1 MKKADSDYRAFLDIL
16 KEELIPAG
24 GCTEPIAIAYTA
36 AVARKT
42 LGCRPEHMDVYAS
55 GNLIKNAKGVYIP
68 NGGELRGVDAAAIL
82 GALGGNADRML
93 EVLLDLPD
101 GVLDETQA
109 LMQQNYCKVHVIQG
123 SEALHLIVNV
133 QADGQTAEVEL
144 KNAHTHIVRIEK
156 NGESVFRAEEDG
168 TQDGFTD
175 HSCLTV
181 EKIVDFANTCDLADI
196 EPTLQ
201 KQIDCNMQI
210 AEEGLNNRWGVNVG
224 KLYYENGKLLQAYA
238 AAASDARMSGCN
250 LPVVIVSGSGN
261 QGATASLPVIVY
273 AEKHGCSREQML
285 RALALSDLIA
295 INSGSGN
302 QGITVSVPV
311 IEYAKALACP
321 KERLY
326 RALVLSNL
334 IAIHEKTGIGRLSAY
349 CGAVCAATGAGC
361 AMTYLDGG
369 TLEQIDQ
376 TITNSIATSS
386 GMVCDGAKPSCA
398 AKIATSLESAIMA
411 HDLAMANRAFQSGE
425 GIVMDNV
432 EQTIDAVGCVASQG
446 MHITD
451 QVILNLMTQQKGARA

>member
-295 INSGSGN
+295 IHLKS
-302 QGITVSVPV
+302 
-311 IEYAKALACP
+311 
-321 KERLY
+321 
-326 RALVLSNL
+326 
-334 IAIHEKTGIGRLSAY
+334 GIGRLSAY

-411 HDLAMANRAFQSGE
+411 HDLAMANLAFQSGE

-451 QVILNLMTQQKGARA
+451 QVILNLMTQQKGVRA

>member
-250 LPVVIVSGSGN
+250 LPVVLVSGSGN

-295 INSGSGN
+295 IHLKS
-302 QGITVSVPV
+302 
-311 IEYAKALACP
+311 
-321 KERLY
+321 
-326 RALVLSNL
+326 
-334 IAIHEKTGIGRLSAY
+334 GIGRLSAY

>member
-273 AEKHGCSREQML
+273 AKKHGCSREQML

-295 INSGSGN
+295 IHLKS
-302 QGITVSVPV
+302 
-311 IEYAKALACP
+311 
-321 KERLY
+321 
-326 RALVLSNL
+326 
-334 IAIHEKTGIGRLSAY
+334 GIGRLSAY

>member
-295 INSGSGN
+295 IHLKS
-302 QGITVSVPV
+302 
-311 IEYAKALACP
+311 
-321 KERLY
+321 
-326 RALVLSNL
+326 
-334 IAIHEKTGIGRLSAY
+334 GIGRLSAY

-451 QVILNLMTQQKGARA
+451 QIILNLMTQQKGVRA

>member
-181 EKIVDFANTCDLADI
+181 EKIVDFVNTCDLADI

-295 INSGSGN
+295 IHLKS
-302 QGITVSVPV
+302 
-311 IEYAKALACP
+311 
-321 KERLY
+321 
-326 RALVLSNL
+326 
-334 IAIHEKTGIGRLSAY
+334 GIGRLSAY

-451 QVILNLMTQQKGARA
+451 QVILNLMTQQKGAQA

>member
-201 KQIDCNMQI
+201 KQIDCNMQS

-261 QGATASLPVIVY
+261 QGATASLPVIIY
-273 AEKHGCSREQML
+273 AQKHNIGREQLL

-295 INSGSGN
+295 IHLKS
-302 QGITVSVPV
+302 
-311 IEYAKALACP
+311 
-321 KERLY
+321 
-326 RALVLSNL
+326 
-334 IAIHEKTGIGRLSAY
+334 GIGRLSAY

>member
-181 EKIVDFANTCDLADI
+181 EKIVGFANTCDLADI

-295 INSGSGN
+295 IHLKS
-302 QGITVSVPV
+302 
-311 IEYAKALACP
+311 
-321 KERLY
+321 
-326 RALVLSNL
+326 
-334 IAIHEKTGIGRLSAY
+334 GIGRLSAY

>member
-109 LMQQNYCKVHVIQG
+109 LMQQNYCKVRVIQG

-295 INSGSGN
+295 IHLKS
-302 QGITVSVPV
+302 
-311 IEYAKALACP
+311 
-321 KERLY
+321 
-326 RALVLSNL
+326 
-334 IAIHEKTGIGRLSAY
+334 GIGRLSAY

-451 QVILNLMTQQKGARA
+451 QVILNLMTQQKGVRA

>member
-133 QADGQTAEVEL
+133 QAGGQTAEVEL

-273 AEKHGCSREQML
+273 AEKHGCSREQLL

-295 INSGSGN
+295 IHLKS
-302 QGITVSVPV
+302 
-311 IEYAKALACP
+311 
-321 KERLY
+321 
-326 RALVLSNL
+326 
-334 IAIHEKTGIGRLSAY
+334 GIGRLSAY

>member
-1 MKKADSDYRAFLDIL
+1 MKKADSNYKAFLDIL

-123 SEALHLIVNV
+123 SGALHLIVNV
-133 QADGQTAEVEL
+133 QAGGQTAEVEL

-261 QGATASLPVIVY
+261 QGATASLPVIIY
-273 AEKHGCSREQML
+273 AQKHNIGREQLL

-295 INSGSGN
+295 IHLKS
-302 QGITVSVPV
+302 
-311 IEYAKALACP
+311 
-321 KERLY
+321 
-326 RALVLSNL
+326 
-334 IAIHEKTGIGRLSAY
+334 GIGRLSAY

-432 EQTIDAVGCVASQG
+432 EQTIDAVGCVASKG

-451 QVILNLMTQQKGARA
+451 QVILNLMTQQKGVRA

>member
-1 MKKADSDYRAFLDIL
+1 MKKADSNYKAFLDIL

-210 AEEGLNNRWGVNVG
+210 AEEGLNNRWGVYVG

-273 AEKHGCSREQML
+273 AEKHGCSREQLL

-295 INSGSGN
+295 IHLKS
-302 QGITVSVPV
+302 
-311 IEYAKALACP
+311 
-321 KERLY
+321 
-326 RALVLSNL
+326 
-334 IAIHEKTGIGRLSAY
+334 GIGRLSAY

>member
-273 AEKHGCSREQML
+273 AEKHGCSREQLL

-295 INSGSGN
+295 IHLKS
-302 QGITVSVPV
+302 
-311 IEYAKALACP
+311 
-321 KERLY
+321 
-326 RALVLSNL
+326 
-334 IAIHEKTGIGRLSAY
+334 GIGRLSAY

-411 HDLAMANRAFQSGE
+411 HDLAMANRTFQSGE

>member
-42 LGCRPEHMDVYAS
+42 LGCRPEHIDVYAS

-295 INSGSGN
+295 IHLKS
-302 QGITVSVPV
+302 
-311 IEYAKALACP
+311 
-321 KERLY
+321 
-326 RALVLSNL
+326 
-334 IAIHEKTGIGRLSAY
+334 GIGRLSAY

-451 QVILNLMTQQKGARA
+451 QVILNLMTQQKGVRA

>member
-181 EKIVDFANTCDLADI
+181 EKIVDFVNTCDLADI

-295 INSGSGN
+295 IHLKS
-302 QGITVSVPV
+302 
-311 IEYAKALACP
+311 
-321 KERLY
+321 
-326 RALVLSNL
+326 
-334 IAIHEKTGIGRLSAY
+334 GIGRLSAY

>member
-1 MKKADSDYRAFLDIL
+1 MKKADSDYRTFLDIL

-210 AEEGLNNRWGVNVG
+210 AKEGLNNRWGVNVG

-295 INSGSGN
+295 IHLKS
-302 QGITVSVPV
+302 
-311 IEYAKALACP
+311 
-321 KERLY
+321 
-326 RALVLSNL
+326 
-334 IAIHEKTGIGRLSAY
+334 GIGRLSAY

>member
-295 INSGSGN
+295 IHLKS
-302 QGITVSVPV
+302 
-311 IEYAKALACP
+311 
-321 KERLY
+321 
-326 RALVLSNL
+326 
-334 IAIHEKTGIGRLSAY
+334 GIGRLSAY

-451 QVILNLMTQQKGARA
+451 QVILNLMTQQKGAQA

>member
-210 AEEGLNNRWGVNVG
+210 AKEGLNNRWGVNVG

-295 INSGSGN
+295 IHLKS
-302 QGITVSVPV
+302 
-311 IEYAKALACP
+311 
-321 KERLY
+321 
-326 RALVLSNL
+326 
-334 IAIHEKTGIGRLSAY
+334 GIGRLSAY

>member
-24 GCTEPIAIAYTA
+24 GCTEPSAIAYTA

-68 NGGELRGVDAAAIL
+68 NGGELRGMDAAAIL

-295 INSGSGN
+295 IHLKS
-302 QGITVSVPV
+302 
-311 IEYAKALACP
+311 
-321 KERLY
+321 
-326 RALVLSNL
+326 
-334 IAIHEKTGIGRLSAY
+334 GIGRLSAY

>member
-1 MKKADSDYRAFLDIL
+1 MKKSDSDYRAFLDIL

-144 KNAHTHIVRIEK
+144 KNTHTHIVRIEK

-295 INSGSGN
+295 IHLKS
-302 QGITVSVPV
+302 
-311 IEYAKALACP
+311 
-321 KERLY
+321 
-326 RALVLSNL
+326 
-334 IAIHEKTGIGRLSAY
+334 GIGRLSAY

>member
-109 LMQQNYCKVHVIQG
+109 LVQQNYCKVHVIQG

-133 QADGQTAEVEL
+133 QAGGQTAEVEL

-156 NGESVFRAEEDG
+156 NGETVFRAEEDG

-210 AEEGLNNRWGVNVG
+210 AEEGLNNRWGINVG

-295 INSGSGN
+295 IHLKS
-302 QGITVSVPV
+302 
-311 IEYAKALACP
+311 
-321 KERLY
+321 
-326 RALVLSNL
+326 
-334 IAIHEKTGIGRLSAY
+334 GIGRLSAY

>member
-1 MKKADSDYRAFLDIL
+1 MKKADSNYKAFLDIL

-133 QADGQTAEVEL
+133 QAGGQTAEVEL

-261 QGATASLPVIVY
+261 QGATASLPVIIY
-273 AEKHGCSREQML
+273 AQKHNIGREQLL

-295 INSGSGN
+295 IHLKS
-302 QGITVSVPV
+302 
-311 IEYAKALACP
+311 
-321 KERLY
+321 
-326 RALVLSNL
+326 
-334 IAIHEKTGIGRLSAY
+334 GIGRLSAY

-386 GMVCDGAKPSCA
+386 GMVCDGAKPACA

-432 EQTIDAVGCVASQG
+432 EQTIDAVGCVASKG

-451 QVILNLMTQQKGARA
+451 QVILNLMTQQKGVRA

>member
-1 MKKADSDYRAFLDIL
+1 MKKSDSDYRAFLDIL

-261 QGATASLPVIVY
+261 QGATASLPVIIY
-273 AEKHGCSREQML
+273 AQKHNIGREQLL

-295 INSGSGN
+295 IHLKS
-302 QGITVSVPV
+302 
-311 IEYAKALACP
+311 
-321 KERLY
+321 
-326 RALVLSNL
+326 
-334 IAIHEKTGIGRLSAY
+334 GIGRLSAY

-451 QVILNLMTQQKGARA
+451 QVILNLMTQQKGVRA

>member
-295 INSGSGN
+295 IHLKS
-302 QGITVSVPV
+302 
-311 IEYAKALACP
+311 
-321 KERLY
+321 
-326 RALVLSNL
+326 
-334 IAIHEKTGIGRLSAY
+334 GIGRLSAY
-349 CGAVCAATGAGC
+349 CGAVSAGAG
-361 AMTYLDGG
+361 AGAG
-369 TLEQIDQ
+369 ITLEQIDQ

>member
-295 INSGSGN
+295 IHLKS
-302 QGITVSVPV
+302 
-311 IEYAKALACP
+311 
-321 KERLY
+321 
-326 RALVLSNL
+326 
-334 IAIHEKTGIGRLSAY
+334 GIGRLSAF

>member
-261 QGATASLPVIVY
+261 QGATASLPVIIY
-273 AEKHGCSREQML
+273 AQKHNIGREQLL

-295 INSGSGN
+295 IHLKS
-302 QGITVSVPV
+302 
-311 IEYAKALACP
+311 
-321 KERLY
+321 
-326 RALVLSNL
+326 
-334 IAIHEKTGIGRLSAY
+334 GIGRLSAY

-451 QVILNLMTQQKGARA
+451 QVIPNLMTQQKGARA

>member
-93 EVLLDLPD
+93 EVLRDLPD

-109 LMQQNYCKVHVIQG
+109 LMQQTYCKVHVIQG

-295 INSGSGN
+295 IHLKS
-302 QGITVSVPV
+302 
-311 IEYAKALACP
+311 
-321 KERLY
+321 
-326 RALVLSNL
+326 
-334 IAIHEKTGIGRLSAY
+334 GIGRLSAY

-451 QVILNLMTQQKGARA
+451 QVILNLMTQQKGVRA

>member
-123 SEALHLIVNV
+123 SEALHLIVNA

-295 INSGSGN
+295 IHLKS
-302 QGITVSVPV
+302 
-311 IEYAKALACP
+311 
-321 KERLY
+321 
-326 RALVLSNL
+326 
-334 IAIHEKTGIGRLSAY
+334 GIGRLSAY

>member
-109 LMQQNYCKVHVIQG
+109 LVQQNYCKVHVIQG

-133 QADGQTAEVEL
+133 QAGGQTAEVEL

-295 INSGSGN
+295 IHLKS
-302 QGITVSVPV
+302 
-311 IEYAKALACP
+311 
-321 KERLY
+321 
-326 RALVLSNL
+326 
-334 IAIHEKTGIGRLSAY
+334 GIGRLSAY

>member
-156 NGESVFRAEEDG
+156 NGESVFSAEEDG

-295 INSGSGN
+295 IHLKS
-302 QGITVSVPV
+302 
-311 IEYAKALACP
+311 
-321 KERLY
+321 
-326 RALVLSNL
+326 
-334 IAIHEKTGIGRLSAY
+334 GIGRLSAY

-451 QVILNLMTQQKGARA
+451 QVILNLMTQQKGVRA

>member
-261 QGATASLPVIVY
+261 QGATASLPVIIY
-273 AEKHGCSREQML
+273 AQKHNIGREQLL

-295 INSGSGN
+295 IHLKS
-302 QGITVSVPV
+302 
-311 IEYAKALACP
+311 
-321 KERLY
+321 
-326 RALVLSNL
+326 
-334 IAIHEKTGIGRLSAY
+334 GIGRLSAY

-376 TITNSIATSS
+376 TITNSIASSS

-411 HDLAMANRAFQSGE
+411 HDLAMANRTFQSGE

>member
-168 TQDGFTD
+168 TQDGVTD
-175 HSCLTV
+175 HCGLTV

-295 INSGSGN
+295 IHLKS
-302 QGITVSVPV
+302 
-311 IEYAKALACP
+311 
-321 KERLY
+321 
-326 RALVLSNL
+326 
-334 IAIHEKTGIGRLSAY
+334 GIGRLSAY

>member
-295 INSGSGN
+295 IHLKS
-302 QGITVSVPV
+302 
-311 IEYAKALACP
+311 
-321 KERLY
+321 
-326 RALVLSNL
+326 
-334 IAIHEKTGIGRLSAY
+334 GIGRLSAY

-386 GMVCDGAKPSCA
+386 GMVCDGAK
-398 AKIATSLESAIMA
+398 
-411 HDLAMANRAFQSGE
+411 
-425 GIVMDNV
+425 
-432 EQTIDAVGCVASQG
+432 
-446 MHITD
+446 
-451 QVILNLMTQQKGARA
+451 

>member
-16 KEELIPAG
+16 KEELIPAS

-295 INSGSGN
+295 IHLKS
-302 QGITVSVPV
+302 
-311 IEYAKALACP
+311 
-321 KERLY
+321 
-326 RALVLSNL
+326 
-334 IAIHEKTGIGRLSAY
+334 GIGRLSAY